1 MILYVEIVNLKF
13 KIMADK
19 NKTSGIKHEKENTDN
34 DVIKAHNQAEED
46 IENDP
51 DLKEDDTDDLDEGEL
66 ARLEG
71 ED

>member
-1 MILYVEIVNLKF
+1 MAYYLQFQYSSPIKKYDMQEKNLSQAK
-13 KIMADK
+13 ADNEK
-19 NKTSGIKHEKENTDN
+19 VKEAHEL
-34 DVIKAHNQAEED
+34 AEKD

-51 DLKEDDTDDLDEGEL
+51 DLNMKPKPGDDLDEGEL